1 MLFQVDWSTNL
12 GEHARNLVVMRYSRT
27 LAPNKHELVVIGE
40 QSAAALDPAQRT
52 MERWINSHQ
61 AEHVVRQKSIMALH
75 FGYSFC

>member
-40 QSAAALDPAQRT
+40 QSAAALDPAQSPEQWRSTRSFRT
-52 MERWINSHQ
+52 PG
-61 AEHVVRQKSIMALH
+61 AEAFVKEE
-75 FGYSFC
+75 